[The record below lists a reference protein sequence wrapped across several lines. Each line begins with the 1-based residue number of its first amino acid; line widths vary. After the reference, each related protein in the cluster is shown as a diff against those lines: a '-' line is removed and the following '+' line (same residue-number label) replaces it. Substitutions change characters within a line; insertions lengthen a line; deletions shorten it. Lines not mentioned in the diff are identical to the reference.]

1 MLLEVTQSPPLEQ
14 AQHPPHCV
22 RQGGQGAAVDLAVG
36 VDAVGAHLQHPL
48 GKAGLH
54 PGDQNAALI
63 GELVGGV
70 DHGVEVDSRQ
80 VGVGRRERQGKHSFF
95 TKSLKDG
102 KTGRVVSIRPS
113 GA

>member
-1 MLLEVTQSPPLEQ
+1 MVLLEVTQSPPLEQ
-14 AQHPPHCV
+14 AQ
-22 RQGGQGAAVDLAVG
+22 
-36 VDAVGAHLQHPL
+36 HLQHPL

>member
-1 MLLEVTQSPPLEQ
+1 MVLLEVTQSPPLEQ

-63 GELVGGV
+63 GELVGALTT
-70 DHGVEVDSRQ
+70 ELRWTP
-80 VGVGRRERQGKHSFF
+80 GRSALEEERDKGNTPFSQK
-95 TKSLKDG
+95 
-102 KTGRVVSIRPS
+102 V
-113 GA
+113 